1 MAPQVDPFVGVLY
14 RQSFIEKLRSML
26 PGIKRN
32 ALVFCID
39 IDHLS
44 KINARFGMSV
54 GDQVIEDLSSRLS
67 SVSNSLLL
75 GRISGDQFALVV
87 SVSDTVLSDKRGL
100 RKASASIVSA
110 IATPKVPDRTIDV
123 DYHCSVGCYPLTGES
138 IDVDQILA
146 RAESAMLRSK
156 RDYHH
161 SICFYDPEIDSVD
174 SLSFGLYTELWQA
187 LRKQE
192 FEVFYQPRVNIRTGG
207 IVGAEALIRWRNPDS
222 ILIPPGEFIPAL
234 EQTGLI
240 IPVGYWVVSQVLR
253 DIPKMREKGILG
265 RISINLSLAQFHDRN
280 LLSKMKEIIL
290 GSGIDPESI
299 EFELTETQIFA
310 NERSV
315 IDFIS
320 ELSQLGVSFALDDFG
335 TGYSSFSMLQQM
347 PVSVIKIDRSFTS
360 NLIESAD
367 SRVIVDTLIA
377 MSLTMKKEIV
387 AEGVETL
394 AQAEYLLSQGCRLA
408 QGFLYSPPVPF
419 ATLLESASEE
429 SCLKCG

>member
-14 RQSFIEKLRSML
+14 RQSFIAKLRSML
-26 PGIKRN
+26 PDIECN

-44 KINARFGMSV
+44 KINARFGMGV
-54 GDQVIEDLSSRLS
+54 GDLVIEDLVTRLS
-67 SVSNSLLL
+67 SISNSLLL

-87 SVSDTVLSDKRGL
+87 SVSDTAFLDNRSL
-100 RKASASIVSA
+100 RRAAAPIVSA
-110 IATPKVPDRTIDV
+110 IATPSGAAHEVDI
-123 DYHCSVGCYPLTGES
+123 DYHCSLGCYPITDRS
-138 IDVDQILA
+138 VDVDQILA

-161 SICFYDPEIDSVD
+161 SICFYDPEVDSVD

-192 FEVFYQPRVNIRTGG
+192 FEIFYQPRVHIRTGS
-207 IVGAEALIRWRNPDS
+207 IDGAEALIRWRNPDS

-240 IPVGYWVVSQVLR
+240 IPVGYLVVSQVLR
-253 DIPKMREKGILG
+253 DIPKMRAKGILG

-290 GSGIDPESI
+290 GSDIDPESI
-299 EFELTETQIFA
+299 EFELTETQVFA

-320 ELSQLGVSFALDDFG
+320 ELSQIGVSFALDDFG

-347 PVSVIKIDRSFTS
+347 PVEVIKIDRSFTS
-360 NLIESAD
+360 NLIENAD

-377 MSLTMKKEIV
+377 MGLTMKKEIV

-394 AQAEYLLSQGCRLA
+394 AQAEYLLTQGCRLA
-408 QGFLYSPPVPF
+408 QGFLYSPPVPL
-419 ATLLESASEE
+419 ATLLESYDQENN
-429 SCLKCG
+429 LKCG